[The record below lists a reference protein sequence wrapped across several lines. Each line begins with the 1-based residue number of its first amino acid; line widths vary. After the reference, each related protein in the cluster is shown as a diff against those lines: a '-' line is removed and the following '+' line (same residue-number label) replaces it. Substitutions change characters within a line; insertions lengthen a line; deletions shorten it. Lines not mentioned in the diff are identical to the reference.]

1 VALGLI
7 AGLASFAFQGA
18 SALLGASS
26 QRAASKENARNALL
40 AYRLN
45 IGELGER
52 AKQAE
57 QASALETSQNQ
68 LHGLAAA
75 STAAASAAESGV
87 GGSSVS
93 ALLAKFASETSTAQ
107 AATGTSLDN
116 TLSELTRRAEGAG
129 VDYRARLSS
138 VSPPSGLV
146 TGLQIA
152 GAGLNLLPFLG
163 GGPRKKSPP
172 KPKLGSSPNAVPGK

>member
-45 IGELGER
+45 LGDLGER

-57 QASALETSQNQ
+57 QASALETSQTQ
-68 LHGLAAA
+68 RQGLAAA

-93 ALLAKFASETSTAQ
+93 ALLAKFAAETSTAQ

-129 VDYRARLSS
+129 VDFRARLNS
-138 VSPPSGLV
+138 VPSPSGLV

-152 GAGLNLLPFLG
+152 GAATNFYLSNR
-163 GGPRKKSPP
+163 GGPRSKSSA
-172 KPKLGSSPNAVPGK
+172 KPTV